1 MIETYWVFISQL
13 TLYTSVDGGPP
24 KCRGGPFA
32 RGDTSTSP
40 FSMTGDIR
48 GIFGR
53 TGDLLD
59 AIGFCVNAPAPLS
72 SYQKTNPIGGVS
84 QDHGCTEFD
93 DFKILASKN
102 EKPFKIT
109 NMVINYGV
117 YIKGLQVT
125 YLTSNGT
132 FVTLTHGTL
141 NKTTG
146 WKTALLIFEADEW
159 ITKANV
165 AGQVPMVGPPS
176 VVTIEA

>member
-1 MIETYWVFISQL
+1 M
-13 TLYTSVDGGPP
+13 
-24 KCRGGPFA
+24 
-32 RGDTSTSP
+32 
-40 FSMTGDIR
+40 
-48 GIFGR
+48 
-53 TGDLLD
+53 
-59 AIGFCVNAPAPLS
+59 
-72 SYQKTNPIGGVS
+72 S

-93 DFKILASKN
+93 DSKILASKN

-109 NMVINYGV
+109 SMVINYGV
-117 YIKGLQVT
+117 YIKSIQVT

-146 WKTALLIFEADEW
+146 WKTALLTFEADEW

-176 VVTIEA
+176 VVTIEIETINSKGSVRSYGPWGQVDSPSTTVKRIIYGFTVALHPTMNSITLVSTSNCGNFGSTEAKDKCFAFS